1 MFTLF
6 WWPLS
11 HWFYPNWYHRLP
23 GLVTYDH
30 APGKVIGTVAVV
42 PVLGMLFATADS
54 LRHRDFVLVLL
65 VFCVLMAVTYIY
77 LTQNH
82 GFPVRE
88 YVNAALLAGNGVLL
102 AALYPWNAAASA
114 VRR

>member
-1 MFTLF
+1 M
-6 WWPLS
+6 
-11 HWFYPNWYHRLP
+11 
-23 GLVTYDH
+23 
-30 APGKVIGTVAVV
+30 
-42 PVLGMLFATADS
+42 
-54 LRHRDFVLVLL
+54 LL